1 MRGAMFVFA
10 AMSAVVFAPS
20 VHAETMNQPE
30 AAAPSARLVQ
40 VQHAAIGELAL
51 TPGAAALA
59 AAAGA
64 FAMVGRRRSQDEA
77 A

>member
-1 MRGAMFVFA
+1 MRGAIFVFA

-20 VHAETMNQPE
+20 AHAESMNQPE
-30 AAAPSARLVQ
+30 IAPPSTRVVQ
-40 VQHAAIGELAL
+40 AQYAAIGELAL

-64 FAMVGRRRSQDEA
+64 FALVGRRRSQDEA